1 MKQKHILR
9 PFLSTNSVILIA
21 VFLMCVGQIIT
32 MLGICIRL
40 SSPSAKDEF
49 ALIWKFRDIL
59 NVAIPLYLVSL
70 IADLLRDKTKI
81 TKHLIMYLALAII
94 FYVAE
99 ILIFYTVIQ
108 PFANGIASYYI
119 NQNPEGLEAVT
130 SIINITSVYALSYF
144 SNMNVFLDLF
154 VVTLF
159 AFFIFST
166 PKSKKLLIAFR
177 CLSIIPILYFLASF
191 IIYGLFKNGYFVLT
205 IEQASFL
212 LHRNYLSFIFFF
224 LVIIYQKYRER
235 LYMKFR
241 KKEEISFDEYKKS
254 AKGLYLYNML
264 LIGTLSFLVLVDF
277 LLGLI
282 PDSSSFGIGH
292 SYVLLFSLP
301 ILVFFNS
308 ERKVHIKTSYALKFS
323 LYAILG
329 VILVAG
335 YIAVFGHAL
344 AYIDNY
350 LGFLRQ

>member
-1 MKQKHILR
+1 MKKKRTLR

-21 VFLMCVGQIIT
+21 VILMCIGQVIT
-32 MLGICIRL
+32 MVGICLKL

-49 ALIWKFRDIL
+49 ALIWKFRSIL

-70 IADLLRDKTKI
+70 ITDLLRDKSKI
-81 TKHLIMYLALAII
+81 VKYLIMYLALAII

-108 PFANGIASYYI
+108 PFANGVASYYLS
-119 NQNPEGLEAVT
+119 QYPEGLEAVT
-130 SIINITSVYALSYF
+130 AIIDITLAYALSYF

-154 VVTLF
+154 IVSLF
-159 AFFIFST
+159 AFFVFYT
-166 PKSKKLLIAFR
+166 PKSKKLLITFR
-177 CLSIIPILYFLASF
+177 CLSVIPILYFLASF
-191 IIYGLFKNGYFVLT
+191 IVFGLFKNGYFVLT

-224 LVIIYQKYRER
+224 LVIAYQKYRER
-235 LYMKFR
+235 LYLKFR
-241 KKEEISFDEYKKS
+241 KNKELSFGEYKKS
-254 AKGLYLYNML
+254 TKGLYLYNIL
-264 LIGTLSFLVLVDF
+264 LIGTLSVLILIDF
-277 LLGLI
+277 LLGFI
-282 PDSSSFGIGH
+282 PNSSSFGIGS

-301 ILVFFNS
+301 VLIFFNS
-308 ERKVHIKTSYALKFS
+308 ERKVHVKTSYVLKFS

-335 YIAVFGHAL
+335 YIMVFGHAL

-350 LGFLRQ
+350 LSFLR